1 MKYVNKF
8 GKLNIL
14 VGIQE
19 EEEEEEEGTVQM
31 LEPYLHWLQ
40 LDKWAKGDYSIFVV
54 WMLASCI
61 CLSKKMYTER

>member
-19 EEEEEEEGTVQM
+19 EKEEEEEEEERQS
-31 LEPYLHWLQ
+31 
-40 LDKWAKGDYSIFVV
+40 K
-54 WMLASCI
+54 
-61 CLSKKMYTER
+61 CLNLTYIDCN

>member
-19 EEEEEEEGTVQM
+19 EEEEEEEEERQS
-31 LEPYLHWLQ
+31 
-40 LDKWAKGDYSIFVV
+40 K
-54 WMLASCI
+54 
-61 CLSKKMYTER
+61 CLNLTYIDCN